1 MNNDSLITSCVNL
14 ENALKILE
22 HEDIDGNKILEHN
35 VDGEKLFLELVY
47 FKDLLEKSMG
57 PTDILNYLRKHLYL
71 LFQTQVA

>member
-22 HEDIDGNKILEHN
+22 HEDIDGNKIPEHN
-35 VDGEKLFLELVY
+35 VDGEKLFLELIY
-47 FKDLLEKSMG
+47 FKYLLEKSMG
-57 PTDILNYLRKHLYL
+57 PTDILIYLKKHLYL